1 MHVDNTGSD
10 GAGAGTDGPGADGVG
25 RTNGA
30 HDFSVAGSEDVYV
43 GTILALRADEVDMPG
58 GRRARREVVEHYGA
72 VAVLAL
78 DEDDQVTL
86 IHQYRYPLG
95 RRLWELP
102 AGLLD
107 VDAESAVQ
115 GARRELAEE
124 VGLDADEWSVLVDV
138 ASSPGFTDE
147 SVRVFLARQLR
158 AVDRPPA
165 TADEEADLTVTSVP
179 LDEAVAMVFEGE
191 IVNAPAV
198 SGLLA
203 ARAVRDGSHRPRAVA
218 AEWQDRPHQ
227 FARRGAAGGH
237 VPVE

>member
-1 MHVDNTGSD
+1 M
-10 GAGAGTDGPGADGVG
+10 G

-30 HDFSVAGSEDVYV
+30 HDFTVAGSEDIYV

-78 DEDDQVTL
+78 DEDERVTL

-107 VDAESAVQ
+107 VDAESSVEA
-115 GARRELAEE
+115 ARRELAEE

-158 AVDRPPA
+158 AVDLPPA
-165 TADEEADLTVTSVP
+165 AADEEADLTVTSVP
-179 LDEAVAMVFEGE
+179 LDEAVAMVFDGE

-203 ARAVRDGSHRPRAVA
+203 ARAVRDGVHRPRPADA
-218 AEWQDRPHQ
+218 SWQDRPRR
-227 FARRGAAGGH
+227 FAQRGGAAGH
-237 VPVE
+237 ERAE